1 MPNLPSQLQV
11 LLDACRK
18 LGRSYDLV
26 IAAQALRG
34 ELDGFL
40 ALFYHNAL
48 QLSSLVKDPGQ
59 VVKSYA
65 RDKANRESLPEQLE
79 SVATVFKI
87 LRDRLNEFREYTV
100 RSFCMN
106 IILPSTCAPA
116 RLRVSIS
123 KV

>member
-1 MPNLPSQLQV
+1 MPNLASQLQV

-40 ALFYHNAL
+40 AVFYHNAL
-48 QLSSLVKDPGQ
+48 QLSPLVKDPGQ
-59 VVKSYA
+59 VVKLAYA
-65 RDKANRESLPEQLE
+65 RDQVNKESLPDQLE
-79 SVATVFKI
+79 SVATTFKI

-100 RSFCMN
+100 RS
-106 IILPSTCAPA
+106 SA
-116 RLRVSIS
+116 
-123 KV
+123 